1 MLFPKEFG
9 GQFSNPQGAQG
20 VPGAG
25 AMESRVPSALASTC
39 CVVGFPP
46 SLPSCQLFRISLSP
60 LLRKWPG
67 LPPQKSP
74 LNAPRKPPRC
84 SLSPLSTR
92 RFCRSPP
99 CIVTVTSPFAPPP
112 IELPEGRGGV
122 LSCVHPQC
130 FTQLLAPVWARAQ
143 QVYFKWV
150 SGLCSQGAH

>member
-74 LNAPRKPPRC
+74 PNAPRKPPRC

-99 CIVTVTSPFAPPP
+99 CIVTVTSPFASPPP
-112 IELPEGRGGV
+112 SSSLRAGVGCCHVCTPSASHSSWLLCGHV
-122 LSCVHPQC
+122 LSK
-130 FTQLLAPVWARAQ
+130 FILN
-143 QVYFKWV
+143 
-150 SGLCSQGAH
+150 G